1 MTLRSGTLRRRLEEL
16 VATRGVRSV
25 AIASLDGLVVES
37 AGIGIAT
44 PRAAHAGSADTD
56 EVAGLIAESLASS
69 RALAELFGDGEL
81 RQATIEFEQGPV
93 LLTPLAAPAESHVA
107 VMVLDDLADLGRARL
122 ALRRSAS
129 DLAEAA
135 AA

>member
-1 MTLRSGTLRRRLEEL
+1 MTLRSGTLRQRLEEL
-16 VATRGVRSV
+16 LATRGVRSV
-25 AIASLDGLVVES
+25 AIANLDGFVVAS
-37 AGIGIAT
+37 V
-44 PRAAHAGSADTD
+44 GSGTADSD
-56 EVAGLIAESLASS
+56 EVASLIAGSLASS

-81 RQATIEFEQGPV
+81 RQATIEYERGPV
-93 LLTPLAAPAESHVA
+93 LLTPLATPAETHVA

-122 ALRRSAS
+122 ALRRSAT